1 MARLRHLAFAA
12 ATGTVLAAASP
23 VAADTLTDAQK
34 EEVRALIRETILENP
49 EIITDAVAVLRAR
62 QAAEEEAA
70 AVAAIEAHRDALFND
85 PNDPVMGNPDGDV
98 TLVEFFDYQC
108 GYCKR
113 VFKPLMDTVTKDGNV
128 RLVMKEFPILGPA
141 SVLSARWSLA
151 AKMQG
156 RYEPFHTA
164 LMNHRGDLTEDVLRA
179 YADKAGMDL
188 DQAAKDA
195 QSEAVEDVLRDT
207 MKLAASMGIT
217 GTPAF
222 VVGDQL
228 MPGAVGPER
237 LESAIAA
244 ARNKD

>member
-23 VAADTLTDAQK
+23 AAADSLTDAQK

-151 AKMQG
+151 AKMQD
-156 RYEPFHTA
+156 RYEPFHAA

-207 MKLAASMGIT
+207 MKLAASMGIS

-222 VVGDQL
+222 IVGDQL
-228 MPGAVGPER
+228 MPGAVGSDR

-244 ARNKD
+244 ARDKG